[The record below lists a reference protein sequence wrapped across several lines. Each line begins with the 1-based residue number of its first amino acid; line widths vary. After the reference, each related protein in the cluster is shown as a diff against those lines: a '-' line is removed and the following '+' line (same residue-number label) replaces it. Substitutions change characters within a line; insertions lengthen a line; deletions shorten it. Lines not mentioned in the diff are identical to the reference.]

1 MRSLSGRTAIV
12 TGAAGG
18 MGGGIT
24 TRLVE
29 EGVNVVCFDRVDP
42 SVRVK
47 ELNEIRADAASG
59 FQGDV
64 RDAAAITECID
75 SVVKKYGR
83 LDIMINNAGVEQPL
97 HQVVDTPDEVFREVM
112 DVDFYG
118 VFVGIRAAGKVMQA
132 QGGGAIINTASQLG
146 KVAFETWGVYS
157 AAKAAVISITQA
169 AARELARNGVRV
181 NAVCPGTFNTP
192 LAWRAFSTYAERAG
206 VTTQEMFD
214 GYGRDAIGLGRLGE
228 PAEMGALCAFL
239 ASDDASF
246 ITGAAINLTGG
257 EQYFF

>member
-42 SVRVK
+42 GVRVK
-47 ELNEIRADAASG
+47 ELNEIRPGAASG

-64 RDAAAITECID
+64 RDPAAIQECVD
-75 SVVKKYGR
+75 SVVRDFGR
-83 LDIMINNAGVEQPL
+83 LDIMINNAGIEQPL

-112 DVDFYG
+112 DIDFYG
-118 VFVGIRAAGKVMQA
+118 VFVGVRAAGKVMQA
-132 QGGGAIINTASQLG
+132 QGSGSIINTASQMG
-146 KVAFETWGVYS
+146 KLAAETWGVYC

-169 AARELARNGVRV
+169 AAREMARNGVRV

-192 LAWRAFSTYAERAG
+192 LAMRAFAVYAERVG
-206 VTTQEMFD
+206 VSTQEMID
-214 GYGRDAIGLGRLGE
+214 SYGRDTIGLGRLGD